1 MSLFDLATRAVR
13 ILPAETAHRFTIDAL
28 KTGLAKPTPGLEDPR
43 LAVRLRKSGL
53 LLPNPIGLAAGFD
66 KNAATFG
73 NGTMVALQ
81 MPSKEK
87 VHEVYDAAIKAGG
100 KCEGPAGPRGDT
112 FYAGY
117 FRDLDGNK
125 LCAFHAPGM

>member
-1 MSLFDLATRAVR
+1 MIGYVLLGTNQYEKALAFYDKVFAPVGGKRAMDFGTSLVWSNGKGPLLGVAQPYNKQPAT
-13 ILPAETAHRFTIDAL
+13 T
-28 KTGLAKPTPGLEDPR
+28 
-43 LAVRLRKSGL
+43 
-53 LLPNPIGLAAGFD
+53 
-66 KNAATFG
+66 G

-87 VHEVYDAAIKAGG
+87 VHEVYDAAIAAGG
-100 KCEGPAGPRGDT
+100 SDEGPAGARGDS

-125 LCAFHAPGM
+125 LCAFYAPGM

>member
-1 MSLFDLATRAVR
+1 MIGYAMLGTNDYQKALEFYDKVLAPVGGKRAMDFGTSTVFGSGNGAMLG
-13 ILPAETAHRFTIDAL
+13 IGTPYNKEPATW
-28 KTGLAKPTPGLEDPR
+28 
-43 LAVRLRKSGL
+43 
-53 LLPNPIGLAAGFD
+53 
-66 KNAATFG
+66 G

-87 VHEVYDAAIKAGG
+87 VHEVYDTAIANGA
-100 KCEGPAGPRGDT
+100 KCEGPAGARGDN

-125 LCAFHAPGM
+125 LCAFYAPGM

>member
-1 MSLFDLATRAVR
+1 MIGYAMLGTNDYQKALEFYDKVLAPVGGKRAMDFGVSTVYGSGGGAMLG
-13 ILPAETAHRFTIDAL
+13 IGQPYNKEPA
-28 KTGLAKPTPGLEDPR
+28 
-43 LAVRLRKSGL
+43 S
-53 LLPNPIGLAAGFD
+53 N
-66 KNAATFG
+66 G

-87 VHEVYDAAIKAGG
+87 VHEVYDAAIANGA
-100 KCEGPAGPRGDT
+100 KCEGPAGARGDN

-125 LCAFHAPGM
+125 LCAFYSPGM

>member
-1 MSLFDLATRAVR
+1 MIGYAMLGTNDYTKALDFYDKVLAPVGGKRAMDFGTSTVFGSGNGAMLG
-13 ILPAETAHRFTIDAL
+13 IGQPYNKEPATW
-28 KTGLAKPTPGLEDPR
+28 
-43 LAVRLRKSGL
+43 
-53 LLPNPIGLAAGFD
+53 
-66 KNAATFG
+66 G

-87 VHEVYDAAIKAGG
+87 VHEVYDAAIANGA
-100 KCEGPAGPRGDT
+100 KCEGPAGARGDN

-125 LCAFHAPGM
+125 LCAFYAPGM

>member
-1 MSLFDLATRAVR
+1 MIGYTMLGTNNYEKALQFYDKVLAPVGGKRAMDFGVSTVYGSGNGAMLG
-13 ILPAETAHRFTIDAL
+13 IGQPYNKEPATW
-28 KTGLAKPTPGLEDPR
+28 
-43 LAVRLRKSGL
+43 
-53 LLPNPIGLAAGFD
+53 
-66 KNAATFG
+66 G

-87 VHEVYDAAIKAGG
+87 VHEVYDAAIANGAS
-100 KCEGPAGPRGDT
+100 CEGPAGPRGDT

-125 LCAFHAPGM
+125 LCAFYAPGM

>member
-1 MSLFDLATRAVR
+1 MIGYVMLGTNDYPRALDFYDKVLAPIGGKRAMDFGNS
-13 ILPAETAHRFTIDAL
+13 TAYAN
-28 KTGLAKPTPGLEDPR
+28 GQGAM
-43 LAVRLRKSGL
+43 LAVTQPYDKS
-53 LLPNPIGLAAGFD
+53 P
-66 KNAATFG
+66 ATSG
-73 NGTMVALQ
+73 NGTMIALQ

-100 KCEGPAGPRGDT
+100 TDEGPAGPRGDT

-125 LCAFHAPGM
+125 LCAFFAAGM

>member
-1 MSLFDLATRAVR
+1 MIGYVMLGTNDYPRALDFYDKVLAPIGGKRAMDFGNS
-13 ILPAETAHRFTIDAL
+13 TAYAN
-28 KTGLAKPTPGLEDPR
+28 GQGAM
-43 LAVRLRKSGL
+43 LAVTQPYDKS
-53 LLPNPIGLAAGFD
+53 P
-66 KNAATFG
+66 ATAG
-73 NGTMVALQ
+73 NGTMIALQ

-100 KCEGPAGPRGDT
+100 TDEGPAGPRGDT

-125 LCAFHAPGM
+125 LCAFFAAGM

>member
-1 MSLFDLATRAVR
+1 MIGYAMLGTNDYEKALQFYDKVLAPVGGTRAMDFGVSTVYGSGGGAMLG
-13 ILPAETAHRFTIDAL
+13 IGQPYNKEPAS
-28 KTGLAKPTPGLEDPR
+28 
-43 LAVRLRKSGL
+43 V
-53 LLPNPIGLAAGFD
+53 
-66 KNAATFG
+66 G

-87 VHEVYDAAIKAGG
+87 VHEVYDAAIANGA
-100 KCEGPAGPRGDT
+100 KCEGPAGARGDN

-125 LCAFHAPGM
+125 LCAFYAPGM

>member
-1 MSLFDLATRAVR
+1 MIGYVLLGTNQYDKASRFYDTVFAAIGGKRAMDFGTSIVWGNGQGPLVG
-13 ILPAETAHRFTIDAL
+13 ITQPYNKSPA
-28 KTGLAKPTPGLEDPR
+28 
-43 LAVRLRKSGL
+43 SY
-53 LLPNPIGLAAGFD
+53 
-66 KNAATFG
+66 G

-100 KCEGPAGPRGDT
+100 MDEGPAGPRGDT

-125 LCAFHAPGM
+125 LCAFYAPGM